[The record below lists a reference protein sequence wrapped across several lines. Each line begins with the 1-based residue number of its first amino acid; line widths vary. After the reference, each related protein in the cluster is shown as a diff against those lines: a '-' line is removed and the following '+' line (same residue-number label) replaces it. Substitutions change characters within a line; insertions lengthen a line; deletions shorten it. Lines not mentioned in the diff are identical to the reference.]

1 MVVRLHTFLFADL
14 VDFTRFAAR
23 CGDEQAADLAVDFQE
38 RVRALAAALGC
49 ETVSTHGDAV
59 LVRSDDVEQ
68 ALALGGA
75 ILGLSATGE
84 LARVRVGLDTG
95 SASRRGADWFG
106 TTVNTASRV
115 SAAAG
120 AGELVLSE
128 RSREAYASAR
138 GADVRRLGRRR
149 LKGLCA
155 QTLYVAAAGGRTAGR
170 RAGAAG
176 R

>member
-23 CGDEQAADLAVDFQE
+23 CGDEQAADVAVDFQE
-38 RVRALAAALGC
+38 RVRALASGLGC

-68 ALALGGA
+68 ALALGNA
-75 ILGLSATGE
+75 ILELSAAGE
-84 LARVRVGLDTG
+84 LAQVRVGLDTG

-115 SAAAG
+115 TAAAG

-128 RSREAYASAR
+128 RSREACAR
-138 GADVRRLGRRR
+138 AVVLQRLGRRR

-155 QTLYVAAAGGRTAGR
+155 QTLYVTAASVRTAGW
-170 RAGAAG
+170 RAGPA
-176 R
+176 RR